1 MKKLLFLL
9 LLVPAILQAQIPV
22 DKQYHIGAGA
32 VIGVWGTF
40 MGNSLEL
47 SPEKSAL
54 VGFGCA
60 VAAGVGKELWDVSD
74 QWFFGIEH
82 PFDCRDI
89 VATAA
94 GGVVGAGLSYIIL
107 KYVDKHKK
115 PEKVDDSL
123 YFYFG
128 ANTVQGGIKINF

>member
-9 LLVPAILQAQIPV
+9 LLVPAICQAQIPV
-22 DKQYHIGAGA
+22 DKQYHI
-32 VIGVWGTF
+32 
-40 MGNSLEL
+40 
-47 SPEKSAL
+47 
-54 VGFGCA
+54 
-60 VAAGVGKELWDVSD
+60 
-74 QWFFGIEH
+74 
-82 PFDCRDI
+82 
-89 VATAA
+89 
-94 GGVVGAGLSYIIL
+94 GAGLSYIIL